1 MLARAARSAE
11 PAPALALGTRLWA
24 ATALKDVRG
33 AACPWRGL
41 GVVGRGEQIFA
52 WERRRSAPRTIT
64 VPNEL
69 TKECLWAG
77 ARRLTDR
84 AQAAGDSPAGA
95 RVVDDSPCPPGHN
108 TPLPLKRSP
117 PASFKRLL
125 DSGICSLGAEEP
137 RMPTLNVRRR
147 IDAHHLHMCRLRTR
161 KGTNEKV
168 GADLLVPEI
177 NRVAQILGHGREARE
192 PVGPFL
198 NAKDAFGAQA
208 QDAVG
213 WTAVSGRQDTTGLEA
228 RCHEMRVLM
237 TRWLSLRRWSPS
249 DAR

>member
-77 ARRLTDR
+77 ARRLTGS
-84 AQAAGDSPAGA
+84 AQAAGRTPPGA
-95 RVVDDSPCPPGHN
+95 RTPPPDWEH
-108 TPLPLKRSP
+108 S
-117 PASFKRLL
+117 
-125 DSGICSLGAEEP
+125 
-137 RMPTLNVRRR
+137 
-147 IDAHHLHMCRLRTR
+147 
-161 KGTNEKV
+161 
-168 GADLLVPEI
+168 
-177 NRVAQILGHGREARE
+177 
-192 PVGPFL
+192 
-198 NAKDAFGAQA
+198 GAQNA
-208 QDAVG
+208 D
-213 WTAVSGRQDTTGLEA
+213 
-228 RCHEMRVLM
+228 
-237 TRWLSLRRWSPS
+237 
-249 DAR
+249 

>member
-84 AQAAGDSPAGA
+84 AQAAGDSPASA
-95 RVVDDSPCPPGHN
+95 REVDDSPCLPGHN
-108 TPLPLKRSP
+108 APIPFERSP
-117 PASFKRLL
+117 PVSFKRLL
-125 DSGICSLGAEEP
+125 DSDRREIALKEHDQASW
-137 RMPTLNVRRR
+137 RMPTHRMALHLLYRARDEPLPAAP
-147 IDAHHLHMCRLRTR
+147 DARGNGVDPSTLAGHLGPARGTRPGRPSEYYR
-161 KGTNEKV
+161 KGDAAPPRSV
-168 GADLLVPEI
+168 FH
-177 NRVAQILGHGREARE
+177 RWRE
-192 PVGPFL
+192 P
-198 NAKDAFGAQA
+198 
-208 QDAVG
+208 
-213 WTAVSGRQDTTGLEA
+213 
-228 RCHEMRVLM
+228 
-237 TRWLSLRRWSPS
+237 PS
-249 DAR
+249 RELKSAAADD